1 MSPCIWCRVW
11 AVLVLVGLSF
21 GGSAGPAAQAGWT
34 PGAGGVG
41 IGFQLDEPRY
51 VTLVIEDDTGTRV
64 RNLVSEQ
71 RFGPGEHTVVWD
83 GYDDGRMDHDRGLF
97 LRYRVDPGEYR
108 VRGIVHDGIEM
119 VYEFPIQSPG
129 DPPWHTADGR
139 GAWLADHT
147 PASAGLYL
155 PADAG
160 SPHDQA
166 REQVLMASLV
176 AESGDALVWIDLD
189 GQRLGGQK
197 LFGWRGGT
205 ALARAVGE
213 WADESIYAYTLVV
226 RSATYRVKSLHS
238 DRGYDIVCEHELD
251 EPISDHWMQR
261 QGMSVAVHGRLGVIS
276 SPSENELIFID
287 LEAGQKVGTAEVP
300 TPKGMHFAD
309 AEHLDVISEARL
321 LRYRVRWEPGEAPTA
336 ERARVMIDEHLDA
349 PHAIAR
355 GPGGE
360 LFISDHGD
368 SHQVKV
374 FTADGSFVRAIG
386 QANNGRLNL
395 GEIYDERNMH
405 YPGQV
410 AVDPNGRVWVP
421 EISNAPRRVS
431 YWSTAGEFLGADYGP
446 PWYGGGGTLDPRDK
460 TRFYYQLGGPLE
472 WKLDWDEGTAVPKRR
487 YQDDDYG
494 GDILRGGSGRPER
507 PIYVNG
513 RQYMTN
519 AWNTGLRYNVG
530 GSLYMWH
537 EDRIVP
543 VAWAGN
549 LAHLL
554 DERRGARLRYREEL
568 EAYYEEQLNPHNRY
582 GDPYW
587 VIWTDRNFDHH
598 VHPDELEV
606 IPVRFDLNLIMGAAF
621 FDDLAITDWIGMHLP
636 PPVSFTDDG
645 VPVYDTSAFHVITG
659 YTLRS
664 TGHNW
669 VGREDE
675 GRVILSDDWAI
686 RLYHHHHSRDG
697 KRIQGWHGGTR
708 RWTYPIEHD
717 RPQEPGQIVQP
728 TRVLGPPI
736 QPQQGDAGAFIAI
749 NGEMGNIFLVTDDG
763 LFLQTL
769 GGDVRNTPPLQEAEV
784 QRGDVIENVTFRQ
797 EHFRPTITGTED
809 GGIYL
814 IAGHEF
820 SAIFRLDGF
829 ESVERRA
836 FGSVTLDAEALSD
849 LPPVVARDLD
859 EAGRLSKEVLI
870 TDEPARVDGRLDD
883 WPAGTRWV
891 EIGGHASAA
900 ARVAGDRLVLGY
912 RTGDEEALANHADD
926 HRFLFKAGGAVD
938 LMLRVEPDDDDGAV
952 RAGDLR
958 LTVAQVD
965 GAYRA
970 VLSRQVAPATDER
983 HGVHYESPVGEVRF
997 DEVVDVSEQVEVAQR
1012 EGDVEVAVALE
1023 LLGLRPEPGQTYLA
1037 DLGVLRGEG
1046 PRTVQRLY
1054 WNNRDTAIVSDVPA
1068 EARLRPGQ
1076 WGRWRFVTPDED

>member
-1 MSPCIWCRVW
+1 MRSCIGYRVW
-11 AVLVLVGLSF
+11 MVLLLGTMI
-21 GGSAGPAAQAGWT
+21 GAAAGSPARAEPAR
-34 PGAGGVG
+34 GAGGVD
-41 IGFQLDEPRY
+41 IRFELDEPRY
-51 VTLVIEDDTGTRV
+51 VTLVIEDDSGERV

-71 RFGPGEHTVVWD
+71 RFAAGEHTVVWD
-83 GYDDGRMDHDRGLF
+83 GYDDGRMDHDRNLF
-97 LRYRVDPGEYR
+97 LRYRTEPGEYR
-108 VRGIVHDGIEM
+108 VRGIVHDGVEL

-129 DPPWHTADGR
+129 DPPWHTPDGR

-147 PASAGLYL
+147 PASAALYL
-155 PADAG
+155 PADSGA
-160 SPHDQA
+160 PHEPGQA
-166 REQVLMASLV
+166 QVLIASLV
-176 AESGDALVWIDLD
+176 AESGDALAWVDLD

-205 ALARAVGE
+205 ALARALGE
-213 WADESIYAYTLVV
+213 RPDENVYAYSLVP
-226 RSATYRVKSLHS
+226 RPQMYRVKSLRS
-238 DRGYDIVCEHELD
+238 DRGYDIVYEHELD
-251 EPISDHWMQR
+251 EPIADHWMQR
-261 QGMSVAVHGRLGVIS
+261 QGMSLAVHGRLGVIS
-276 SPSENELIFID
+276 SPSEDRLIFIELD
-287 LEAGQKVGTAEVP
+287 EGREVGTADLP
-300 TPKGMHFAD
+300 APRGLSFAD
-309 AEHLDVISEARL
+309 GEYLDVLSGARL
-321 LRYRVRWEPGEAPTA
+321 LRYRVQWQPGEAVAA
-336 ERARVMIDEHLDA
+336 ERVRVMIDERLEA

-360 LFISDHGD
+360 LYISDHGD
-368 SHQVKV
+368 SHQIKV
-374 FTADGSFVRAIG
+374 FTDEGSFVRAIG
-386 QANNGRLNL
+386 EANNGRLDL
-395 GEIYDERNMH
+395 GEIYNERNMH

-421 EISNAPRRVS
+421 ENSNAPRRVS
-431 YWSTAGEFLGADYGP
+431 HWSTEGEFLGADYGP

-494 GDILRGGSGRPER
+494 GDILRGGNDRAER

-519 AWNTGLRYNVG
+519 SWNTGLRYNSG

-554 DERRGARLRYREEL
+554 DERRRARLRYREEL
-568 EAYYEEQLNPHNRY
+568 EAFYEEQLNPHNRY

-636 PPVSFTDDG
+636 APASFTDDG
-645 VPVYDTSAFHVITG
+645 VPVYDTSAFHVIAG

-675 GRVILSDDWAI
+675 GRVILSGDWAI
-686 RLYHHHHSRDG
+686 RLYHHHHSRAG
-697 KRIQGWHGGTR
+697 KRIQGWRGGTR

-736 QPQQGDAGAFIAI
+736 QPRHGDAGAFIAI

-769 GGDVRNTPPLQEAEV
+769 GGDVRNTPPLQDADIE
-784 QRGDVIENVTFRQ
+784 RGDVIENITFRQ

-809 GGIYL
+809 GEVYL
-814 IAGHEF
+814 VAGHEF
-820 SAIFRLDGF
+820 SAIFRIAGF
-829 ESVERRA
+829 DSVERRE
-836 FGSVTLDAEALSD
+836 FGSVTLAADALAD
-849 LPPVVARDLD
+849 LPPVVVRDLD
-859 EAGRLSKEVLI
+859 DAGRQTKRVSI
-870 TDEPARVDGRLDD
+870 TPEPAHVNGKLDD
-883 WPAGTRWV
+883 WPADTQWV
-891 EIGGHASAA
+891 EIDRQVSAA

-912 RTGDEEALANHADD
+912 RTGRTDALANHADD
-926 HRFLFKAGGAVD
+926 LRFLFKGGGAVD
-938 LMLRVEPDDDDGAV
+938 LMLRVEPDDDTGAV
-952 RAGDLR
+952 RPGDLR
-958 LTVAQVD
+958 LTVARID

-970 VLSRQVAPATDER
+970 VLARQVAPAAAD
-983 HGVHYESPVGEVRF
+983 GAAVHYESPVGEVRF
-997 DEVVDVSEQVEVAQR
+997 DEVVDVSDQVQVAQR
-1012 EGDVEVAVALE
+1012 DGDVEVAVALE
-1023 LLGLRPEPGQTYLA
+1023 LLGLRPEPGQTHLA

-1046 PRTVQRLY
+1046 PQTVQRLY
-1054 WNNRDTAIVSDVPA
+1054 WHNRDTAIVSDVPA
-1068 EARLRPGQ
+1068 EARLRPGR
-1076 WGRWRFVTPDED
+1076 WGQWRFGAQNQD